1 MSKHEPDEK
10 PRSRGRPRT
19 KDPAKTYAGLSYI
32 LCSFRLNK
40 RSVAE
45 ADTIR
50 DCLGLGTRTAA
61 VQFALGQ
68 LFKTLPE
75 ASGRSPEEIR
85 DLLGRYL
92 AELGV
97 E

>member
-1 MSKHEPDEK
+1 MSKRETAEK
-10 PRSRGRPRT
+10 SRPRGRPRT
-19 KDPAKTYAGLSYI
+19 SDPAKYAGRTYV

-75 ASGRSPEEIR
+75 ASGRSPEETR

-92 AELGV
+92 AALGG